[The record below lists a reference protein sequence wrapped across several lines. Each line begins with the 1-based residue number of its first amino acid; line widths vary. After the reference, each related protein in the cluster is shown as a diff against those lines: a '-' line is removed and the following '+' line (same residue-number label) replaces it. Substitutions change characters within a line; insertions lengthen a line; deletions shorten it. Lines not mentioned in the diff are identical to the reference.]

1 MRGAEVTKAAR
12 PGRTSNSTWSEGSKN
27 YIRNVEAE
35 GSNPFTSTEKVQVN
49 GLKVGLPQEHHPA
62 RHRLI
67 PAARV

>member
-35 GSNPFTSTEKVQVN
+35 GSNPFTSTDESPGQRAGGGN
-49 GLKVGLPQEHHPA
+49 A
-62 RHRLI
+62 S
-67 PAARV
+67 